1 MLYVETN
8 ICSFAEIKKLL
19 PDIYPS
25 VKLSHVI
32 IDNVL
37 YTLGFS
43 EVPLCIFTLDMTWD
57 EYEDMMD
64 KLIQLE
70 IDAYNT
76 EDGIEPSKD
85 NPYYQKYLKY
95 GWLWNLF
102 YQANENGKIK
112 EFL

>member
-1 MLYVETN
+1 M
-8 ICSFAEIKKLL
+8 I
-19 PDIYPS
+19 
-25 VKLSHVI
+25 
-32 IDNVL
+32 
-37 YTLGFS
+37 
-43 EVPLCIFTLDMTWD
+43 WD

-95 GWLWNLF
+95 GWLWDLF
-102 YQANENGKIK
+102 YQANGNGKIK